1 MRSALVLAGGR
12 GRPTRDASGRV
23 AEVDGEPAV
32 RRVVRRVG
40 KTVDEVVVTCR
51 DAQRDRIAEALDG
64 LDYRFAVDRTAR
76 GEPVGRMRT
85 GFRMVSGSA
94 VAVVACG
101 LPRVDPALLEGLFD
115 ACDGAAVPRADD
127 RLYPLHAVYDRR
139 NARAACDRTLA
150 VGSRRLYDVLSRV
163 DPVTVPV
170 GAVDGVADDPFAT
183 DDRIEDLTTAT
194 GAITG

>member
-1 MRSALVLAGGR
+1 MRSALVLTGGR
-12 GRPTRDASGRV
+12 GRRSRDASGSL
-23 AEVDGEPAV
+23 AEADGEPTV
-32 RRVVRRVG
+32 RRIVERVG
-40 KTVDEVVVTCR
+40 RTVDEVVVNCR
-51 DAQRDRIAEALDG
+51 DGQRDRIAEALDG
-64 LDYRFAVDRTAR
+64 LDYRLAVDHTAR
-76 GEPVGRMRT
+76 GGPVARMRT
-85 GFRMVSGSA
+85 GFRMVTGTA

-139 NARAACDRTLA
+139 TAQAACDRTLA
-150 VGSRRLYDVLSRV
+150 VGSRRLYHVLSRV

-170 GAVDGVADDPFAT
+170 GAVDGVDDDPFAT
-183 DDRIEDLTTAT
+183 EDRIEDLTTAT